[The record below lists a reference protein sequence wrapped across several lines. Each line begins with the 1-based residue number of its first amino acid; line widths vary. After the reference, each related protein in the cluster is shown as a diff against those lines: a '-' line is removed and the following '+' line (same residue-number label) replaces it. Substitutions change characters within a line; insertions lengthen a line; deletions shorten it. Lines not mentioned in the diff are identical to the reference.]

1 MFFLGELSQ
10 AIHLPPSE
18 FTSDFNRTVL
28 QKLYK
33 MVESTC
39 TTNNGFI
46 IAVTQIIEIGGGR
59 IAHTGHAIFNVKF
72 TALLLNPIKD
82 EILDAFVINVNELG
96 IFCEAG
102 PLSIFV
108 SNYHIP
114 VSKQGHKTIRRDMHV
129 RLRIIGFNISS
140 KKMYAIGSINEEF
153 LGIIN

>member
-1 MFFLGELSQ
+1 MFFLGELTQ
-10 AIHLPPSE
+10 AIHLPPAE
-18 FTSDFNRTVL
+18 FTSEFSTTIE

-33 MVESTC
+33 MVEGTCSTD
-39 TTNNGFI
+39 NGFI

-59 IAHTGHAIFNVKF
+59 IAHTGYAIFNVKY
-72 TALLLNPIKD
+72 TALLLNPVKN
-82 EILDAFVINVNELG
+82 EILDAFVIKVSDLG
-96 IFCEAG
+96 IFCEVG

-114 VSKQGHKTIRRDMHV
+114 QAMQGFERIHQDMHV

-140 KKMYAIGSINEEF
+140 KKMYAIGTINEDF